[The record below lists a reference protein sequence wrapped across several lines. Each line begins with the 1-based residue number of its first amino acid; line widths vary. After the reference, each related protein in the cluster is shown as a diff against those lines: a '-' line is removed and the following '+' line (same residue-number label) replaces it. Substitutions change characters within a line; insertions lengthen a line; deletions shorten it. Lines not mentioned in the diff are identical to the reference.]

1 MPANGVPSTCLL
13 VEIHYKLQQ
22 QDWLASSFETKT
34 ENQRQK
40 ILKFGE
46 PKVASELVLHG
57 QLNSPAPLQRVPR
70 WGRVG
75 KNCFQNCEV
84 LKSKLC

>member
-13 VEIHYKLQQ
+13 VEINYKLQ
-22 QDWLASSFETKT
+22 QDWLASSFKAET
-34 ENQRQK
+34 ENQRQ
-40 ILKFGE
+40 IIVTFGE
-46 PKVASELVLHG
+46 PKVTSELVLHG
-57 QLNSPAPLQRVPR
+57 QLNSLPPPQRVPR